1 MGLNGLKV
9 FLVSNRRLIRGVSF
23 GMGMLIAV
31 CSINAADLGA
41 SDRVDLQS
49 PSMELTVKEYAY
61 DESLASGSN
70 KYVDINDYTLTLSED
85 TVVNSEGFS
94 YDGKSYSILKDDTMI
109 LKAAS
114 PESELLGTLSA
125 GQVVVRLSYGSD
137 WSLIRTEDGTQGYI
151 ENASVG
157 EAEEVVIP
165 EDELEEEDEE
175 AEENTAEAVQ
185 ETSPAQP
192 EQNQEPQAPAQ
203 NEPEPEAASF
213 TETEC
218 SMTVYASCSLNTR
231 TGPGITYTKV
241 TTLSTGTAINVVAQT
256 DNGWYKTDSGSY
268 VKASLCLESLPTPT
282 PVPEVTEAPSQPAS
296 DPGAG
301 ASDFPSY
308 CSSYIGVPYVYAGSS
323 PSGFDCSG
331 FVKYCFLNY
340 YGIYLPHSA
349 HSQSQLG
356 TEVSA
361 DQIAVGDIV
370 CFDYD
375 GDGRIDHSG
384 IYIGGDTVI
393 HASSSKGK
401 VVAST
406 FSAMTGI
413 ATIRRVL

>member
-9 FLVSNRRLIRGVSF
+9 ILASNRRLIRGVSF
-23 GMGMLIAV
+23 GMGVLIAV

-61 DESLASGSN
+61 DESLTGGSN
-70 KYVDINDYTLTLSED
+70 NYVDINDYTLTLNED
-85 TVVNSEGFS
+85 TVINTDGYS
-94 YDGKSYSILKDDTMI
+94 YDGKSYSIIKDDTMI

-114 PESELLGTLSA
+114 ADSELIGTLSA
-125 GQVVVRLSYGSD
+125 GQIVVRLSFGSD

-165 EDELEEEDEE
+165 EDEEVQ
-175 AEENTAEAVQ
+175 AEENAAEPVQ
-185 ETSPAQP
+185 ETPAQP
-192 EQNQEPQAPAQ
+192 EQPQETQAPVQ
-203 NEPEPEAASF
+203 NEPAPEAASF

-241 TTLSTGTAINVVAQT
+241 TTLSTGTPINVVAQT

-361 DQIAVGDIV
+361 ADIAVGDIV

-401 VVAST
+401 VVSST

>member
-1 MGLNGLKV
+1 MGLNGLTNY
-9 FLVSNRRLIRGVSF
+9 LASNRRLIRGISF
-23 GMGMLIAV
+23 GMGVLIAV
-31 CSINAADLGA
+31 CSIKAADLGA
-41 SDRVDLQS
+41 SDGVDLQS
-49 PSMELTVKEYAY
+49 PSMELTVQEYAY

-70 KYVDINDYTLTLSED
+70 KSVDINDYTLVLNED
-85 TVVNSEGFS
+85 TVVSSDGFS

-114 PESELLGTLSA
+114 SDSELLGTLSA
-125 GQVVVRLSYGSD
+125 GQIVVRLSYGSD

-157 EAEEVVIP
+157 EAEEVIIP
-165 EDELEEEDEE
+165 EDEQEQE
-175 AEENTAEAVQ
+175 EENTPEPVQ
-185 ETSPAQP
+185 ETAPAQP
-192 EQNQEPQAPAQ
+192 EQTQEPQAPAQ
-203 NEPEPEAASF
+203 NEPEPENASF

-268 VKASLCLESLPTPT
+268 VKASLCLDSLPTPT

-331 FVKYCFLNY
+331 FVKYCFLNF

>member
-1 MGLNGLKV
+1 MGLNGLTE
-9 FLVSNRRLIRGVSF
+9 LLSSNRRLIRGICF
-23 GMGMLIAV
+23 AMGTCIAV
-31 CSINAADLGA
+31 CTVNTGNLGA
-41 SDRVDLQS
+41 SGTIDLQS
-49 PSMELTVKEYAY
+49 PSMELGIKEYSY
-61 DESLASGSN
+61 DETLSCAVN
-70 KYVDINDYTLTLSED
+70 KDITIDDYTLVLSSD
-85 TVVNSEGFS
+85 SVIGGEGYS
-94 YDGKSYSILKDDTMI
+94 YDGKSYSILKDDTII

-114 PESELLGTLSA
+114 ADSEAIGMLAEGEIVL
-125 GQVVVRLSYGSD
+125 RLSFDSE
-137 WSLIRTEDGTQGYI
+137 WSLIRTSDGTEGYI

-157 EAEEVVIP
+157 EPEEVVIP
-165 EDELEEEDEE
+165 EDEEKETADEPVSQPAAQQPEE
-175 AEENTAEAVQ
+175 TAPAAQEPVQ
-185 ETSPAQP
+185 E
-192 EQNQEPQAPAQ
+192 EP
-203 NEPEPEAASF
+203 SF

-218 SMTVYASCSLNTR
+218 SMTVYASCGINTR
-231 TGPGITYTKV
+231 TGPGITYAKV
-241 TTLSTGTAINVVAQT
+241 TTLSSGTAINVIAQT
-256 DNGWYKTDSGSY
+256 DNGWYKTDTGSY
-268 VKASLCLESLPTPT
+268 VKASLCIDSQPTPT
-282 PVPEVTEAPSQPAS
+282 PVPEVTEAPQEPTS

-301 ASDFPSY
+301 ASDFASY

-340 YGIYLPHSA
+340 YGVYLPHSA

-356 TEVSA
+356 TEVDAS
-361 DQIAVGDIV
+361 QIAVGDIV

-393 HASSSKGK
+393 HASSSKGQ

>member
-1 MGLNGLKV
+1 MLAA
-9 FLVSNRRLIRGVSF
+9 NRRLIRGISF
-23 GMGMLIAV
+23 VMGMSIAV

-41 SDRVDLQS
+41 SGRVDLQS
-49 PSMELTVKEYAY
+49 PSMELTVNEYAY
-61 DESLASGSN
+61 DETLCGGKNNAL
-70 KYVDINDYTLTLSED
+70 DINDYTITLSPD
-85 TVVNSEGFS
+85 TVLAGDGFS
-94 YDGKSYSILKDDTMI
+94 YDGKSYSIIKNDTLI

-114 PESELLGTLSA
+114 SDSDQLGTLA
-125 GQVVVRLSYGSD
+125 EGDIVVRLSFDSQ
-137 WSLIRTEDGTQGYI
+137 WSLIRTEDGTEGYI

-157 EAEEVVIP
+157 EAEEIAVPV
-165 EDELEEEDEE
+165 DEEEQS
-175 AEENTAEAVQ
+175 EENEPPVADTQPAAAPE
-185 ETSPAQP
+185 ETLQS
-192 EQNQEPQAPAQ
+192 Q
-203 NEPEPEAASF
+203 NEPAPEAETF

-218 SMTVYASCSLNTR
+218 YMTVYASCGLNTR

-241 TTLSTGTAINVVAQT
+241 TTLSTGSAINVVAQT

-268 VKASLCLESLPTPT
+268 VKASLCIESLPTATPT
-282 PVPEVTEAPSQPAS
+282 PVPVPDPEPDTEPEPEATEAPQPAP

-301 ASDFPSY
+301 ASDFASY

-349 HSQSQLG
+349 HSQSELG
-356 TEVSA
+356 VAVDASE
-361 DQIAVGDIV
+361 IAVGDIV

>member
-1 MGLNGLKV
+1 MGLIGLKE
-9 FLVSNRRLIRGVSF
+9 FMASNRRLIRGVSF

>member
-1 MGLNGLKV
+1 MGLIGLKE
-9 FLVSNRRLIRGVSF
+9 FLASNRRLIRGVSF

-85 TVVNSEGFS
+85 TVVNSDGFS

-203 NEPEPEAASF
+203 NEPEPEATSF

-241 TTLSTGTAINVVAQT
+241 TTLSTGTAINVAAQT

>member
-1 MGLNGLKV
+1 MGV
-9 FLVSNRRLIRGVSF
+9 
-23 GMGMLIAV
+23 LIAV

-49 PSMELTVKEYAY
+49 PSMDLTVKEYAY

-85 TVVNSEGFS
+85 TVVNTDGFS

-114 PESELLGTLSA
+114 QDSELLGTLSA
-125 GQVVVRLSYGSD
+125 GQIVVRLSYGSD

-165 EDELEEEDEE
+165 EDEQEEESTPDP
-175 AEENTAEAVQ
+175 VQ
-185 ETSPAQP
+185 ETVPAQP
-192 EQNQEPQAPAQ
+192 EQPQAPAQ

-241 TTLSTGTAINVVAQT
+241 TTLSTGTAINIVAQT

-282 PVPEVTEAPSQPAS
+282 PVLETTEAPAQPAS

-331 FVKYCFLNY
+331 FVKYCFLNF

>member
-1 MGLNGLKV
+1 MGLNGLKE
-9 FLVSNRRLIRGVSF
+9 FLASNRRLIRGVSF

-85 TVVNSEGFS
+85 TVVNSDGFS

>member
-1 MGLNGLKV
+1 MGLNGLKE
-9 FLVSNRRLIRGVSF
+9 FLASNRRLIRGVSF

-85 TVVNSEGFS
+85 TVVNSDGFS

-125 GQVVVRLSYGSD
+125 GQIVVRLSYGSD

-165 EDELEEEDEE
+165 EDELEEE
-175 AEENTAEAVQ
+175 EENTAEAVQ

-213 TETEC
+213 IETEC
-218 SMTVYASCSLNTR
+218 SMTVYASCSINTR

>member
-1 MGLNGLKV
+1 MGSNGLKE
-9 FLVSNRRLIRGVSF
+9 FLASNRRLIRGVSF

-70 KYVDINDYTLTLSED
+70 KYVDINDYTLTLSGD

-94 YDGKSYSILKDDTMI
+94 YDGKSYSILKDDTLI

-165 EDELEEEDEE
+165 EVEQEEE
-175 AEENTAEAVQ
+175 EENTAEAVQ

>member
-1 MGLNGLKV
+1 MGLNGLKEI
-9 FLVSNRRLIRGVSF
+9 LASNRHLIRGVSF

-61 DESLASGSN
+61 DESLVSGSN
-70 KYVDINDYTLTLSED
+70 NYVDINDYTLTLNED
-85 TVVNSEGFS
+85 TVINTDGYS
-94 YDGKSYSILKDDTMI
+94 YDGKSYSIIKDDTLI

-114 PESELLGTLSA
+114 PDSELIGTLSA
-125 GQVVVRLSYGSD
+125 GQIVVRLSFGSD

-165 EDELEEEDEE
+165 EDEEEQEE
-175 AEENTAEAVQ
+175 TAAEPVQ
-185 ETSPAQP
+185 ETPAQP
-192 EQNQEPQAPAQ
+192 EQPQEPQPPQ
-203 NEPEPEAASF
+203 NEPEPESASF

-241 TTLSTGTAINVVAQT
+241 TTLSTGTPINVVAQT

-282 PVPEVTEAPSQPAS
+282 PVPEATEAPSQPAS

-361 DQIAVGDIV
+361 ADIAVGDIV